1 MNENDARSLSDIVEE
16 LSENSINWDESLEG
30 LQGDADTAKFDVI
43 TSRVQTVIENWMN
56 TTVWA
61 KTPEEFGEPLI
72 VSVEKQDDTTMETKL
87 GELAS
92 VQFLGVLARLC
103 VKADVD
109 IDPQII
115 FANKQMIMQAVGCLM
130 VEGIMVAN
138 APGWSDEMD
147 KALGDVRES
156 RWTQAFFSPHSE
168 IVKQRD
174 VSTDDEEKET
184 DSE

>member
-1 MNENDARSLSDIVEE
+1 MVKEVNKEE
-16 LSENSINWDESLEG
+16 INWDKFLED
-30 LQGDADTAKFDVI
+30 LQSDANSAKFDII
-43 TSRVQTVIENWMN
+43 TSQVQTVIENWMD

-61 KTPEEFGEPLI
+61 KPPEEFGDPLI
-72 VSVEKQDDTTMETKL
+72 VSVEKHDDATMETKL
-87 GELAS
+87 GELAA

-109 IDPQII
+109 IDPRII

-130 VEGIMVAN
+130 VEGIMIAN

-147 KALGDVRES
+147 KALGDIRES
-156 RWTQAFFSPHSE
+156 RWTQAFFSPRPE

-174 VSTDDEEKET
+174 VTTDAEE
-184 DSE
+184 SL